1 MVQEIIYKRL
11 IKECRRYM
19 KGMKPS
25 SWQWQSNARSIIRYI
40 AKIREIKNDKES

>member
-25 SWQWQSNARSIIRYI
+25 NWQWQS
-40 AKIREIKNDKES
+40 KINNSLHSKNKGDKK